1 MKPFNRKSI
10 RLPGYDY
17 SQNGAY
23 FITICTKDKQP
34 ILGTVSVGADAHIG
48 PGVAL
53 SPTGEVVDKFLR
65 RIPGLDKYVIMPNH
79 IHMIII
85 IDHTQIGPVW
95 ATAPTQDISQRIK
108 SFKILV
114 SKELGASIFQRSYY
128 DHVIRDEVDYQ
139 TKWNYIDTNPLR
151 WTLDKYYTE

>member
-1 MKPFNRKSI
+1 MEHSYRKSV

-34 ILGTVSVGADAHIG
+34 ILGAVSVGADAHIG
-48 PGVAL
+48 PSVAL
-53 SPTGEVVDKFLR
+53 SSTGKTVEKFLR

-85 IDHTQIGPVW
+85 IDHDKIGPMW
-95 ATAPTQDISQRIK
+95 ASAPTQDISQRVK

-114 SKELGASIFQRSYY
+114 SKELGASVFQRSYY
-128 DHVIRDEVDYQ
+128 DHVIRDEADYQ